1 MSTFTD
7 GYICSHA
14 EIASGLLWDLLE
26 MLEDDLPE
34 DELKILRTASDI
46 CDKLSDKLVDKT
58 DREDL

>member
-14 EIASGLLWDLLE
+14 ETASGLLWDLLE
-26 MLEDDLPE
+26 MLEDDLSE
-34 DELKILRTASDI
+34 DELKILRAASDI
-46 CDKLSDKLVDKT
+46 CDKLSDELVDKT